1 MLTTTASNISP
12 SIQQQQQDQRLLSSG
27 ESSSSESSS
36 ESEINDDDISLS
48 SSTSLDLSQRQNQGG
63 GDPKKTL
70 DPPHAPFSS
79 VSPRSTLDFPDQNNI
94 NPAMIALSSCTKC
107 DNDNN
112 SKHDEND
119 GNNNSNNNYDENT
132 ADNNNNKSSSKCKF
146 QPPKAPINNVIRR
159 VSFSTFPNEH
169 VHIDLG
175 TDCIETTGTVVNNN
189 DDSFTTLMTATSTII
204 EEEEE
209 FEEEEEDDDDDEYDH
224 EEEDDDDDDDD
235 DEYDHDDDDD
245 DEYNYEDEDKFDIEA
260 REINKIITATR
271 MIENTAAK
279 TNSRHTS
286 TTTTA
291 ARTGPSPPAPITAT
305 TRTTTSPT
313 TTKETRR
320 KKIRWSGRVRVHEIR
335 HINNIPD
342 DERELIWMSP
352 IDYTMIKVMAKTTV
366 YKMMSGE
373 HINDD
378 NPDFCTRGLEFRTRS
393 GSRIRNANKMRNRS
407 AVLNEQDLQH
417 EEGFYDPEFIAM
429 ASMDESFIC
438 REAAR
443 KRAENDTKS
452 IQSYTDD
459 VRDIVWGLR
468 PLSGRNSKYYLYE

>member
-48 SSTSLDLSQRQNQGG
+48 SSTSLNLSQRQNQGG

-79 VSPRSTLDFPDQNNI
+79 VSPRSTLDFPDQKNI
-94 NPAMIALSSCTKC
+94 NPVMIALSSCTKC

-112 SKHDEND
+112 CKHDEND
-119 GNNNSNNNYDENT
+119 GNNNSNNNHDENT

-175 TDCIETTGTVVNNN
+175 TDCIETT
-189 DDSFTTLMTATSTII
+189 D
-204 EEEEE
+204 
-209 FEEEEEDDDDDEYDH
+209 
-224 EEEDDDDDDDD
+224 
-235 DEYDHDDDDD
+235 
-245 DEYNYEDEDKFDIEA
+245 
-260 REINKIITATR
+260 
-271 MIENTAAK
+271 
-279 TNSRHTS
+279 SRHTS
-286 TTTTA
+286 TTATA
-291 ARTGPSPPAPITAT
+291 TRTDPSPPAPITAT

-443 KRAENDTKS
+443 NRAENDTKS
-452 IQSYTDD
+452 IQSYIDD